1 MPGAAFFDLDK
12 TLIEGSSAIHFG
24 RAAYKHGMVSRRQI
38 ARDAW
43 ANIKFRLNGSTDA
56 GTDELRQ
63 RILDSITGQRTV
75 DLARLGPDVLAGILP
90 LLYREVLDEAYAHQ
104 DAGRA
109 VYIVTAASQELADV
123 LAHVLVLDGG
133 IGMRSE
139 VRDGVYTGRPA
150 GPFTYREGK
159 AEAIRELA
167 AREGIDLA
175 ESFAYSDSESDLPMM
190 RAVGHPVAVNPD
202 RELERVARQEGWR
215 IMRFDK
221 LGRRLRW
228 APAVA
233 AWRSWAV
240 AVATWRRGPAAR
252 AGCADAGLC
261 APLVNPRAAHAAV
274 AGHVVGVAQ
283 EASPVST
290 VAAHAQARAYEEQ
303 VAPATSAS
311 TGFATVRQPVA
322 VRRWSAMAT
331 PSCSGQSVPEK
342 RTRCPRFGVRSLSLS
357 VIAGRTITSTAGL
370 VGLAG
375 ASLVARVRGRLHAS
389 AQSPVALVVA
399 LPGVRESSTG
409 NGSWRTVTFFA
420 SNFPPASLPES
431 VTLPPNFTVVGARA
445 HA

>member
-1 MPGAAFFDLDK
+1 MRSRSGSTPADTSLRRMPGAAFFDLDK

-43 ANIKFRLNGSTDA
+43 ANVKFRLNGSTDA

-90 LLYREVLDEAYAHQ
+90 LIYREVLDEAYTHQ

-190 RAVGHPVAVNPD
+190 HAVGHPVAVNPD
-202 RELERVARQEGWR
+202 RKLERVARQEGWR

-228 APAVA
+228 ASAVA
-233 AWRSWAV
+233 SV
-240 AVATWRRGPAAR
+240 ALVGGGGGYVAAR
-252 AGCADAGLC
+252 ARR
-261 APLVNPRAAHAAV
+261 PRRLR
-274 AGHVVGVAQ
+274 G
-283 EASPVST
+283 P
-290 VAAHAQARAYEEQ
+290 
-303 VAPATSAS
+303 
-311 TGFATVRQPVA
+311 
-322 VRRWSAMAT
+322 
-331 PSCSGQSVPEK
+331 
-342 RTRCPRFGVRSLSLS
+342 RSLL
-357 VIAGRTITSTAGL
+357 R
-370 VGLAG
+370 
-375 ASLVARVRGRLHAS
+375 R
-389 AQSPVALVVA
+389 
-399 LPGVRESSTG
+399 
-409 NGSWRTVTFFA
+409 
-420 SNFPPASLPES
+420 
-431 VTLPPNFTVVGARA
+431 
-445 HA
+445 